1 MKIIKEDL
9 THTVYNEDGTV
20 LCKGFYTIDMALHA
34 IWVLDG
40 SNENKFFSERNGFV
54 LVETKL

>member
-1 MKIIKEDL
+1 MKIVKEDS
-9 THTVYNEDGTV
+9 THTVYNEDETI
-20 LCKGFYTIDMALHA
+20 LCKGFHTIDMALHA

-40 SNENKFFSERNGFV
+40 SYDYKFFSERNGYV